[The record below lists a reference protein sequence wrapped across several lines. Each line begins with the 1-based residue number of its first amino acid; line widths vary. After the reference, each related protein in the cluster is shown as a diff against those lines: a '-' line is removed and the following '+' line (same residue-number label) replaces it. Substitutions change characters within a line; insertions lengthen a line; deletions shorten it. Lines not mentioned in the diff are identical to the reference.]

1 MSTEVPYAADAEI
14 SLTYDELE
22 VSVVGVNAGMLLTHR
37 HTLFAFGGTRNPC
50 PPPLVTSSQ
59 VLKRQYE
66 KELESPY
73 VSVQTKFNLAWGL
86 VKSPRHEDQVEG
98 VKLLQGTYPHLVA
111 PLVPGTTLTIVQ
123 NPVEIYRAE
132 PTRRRECLY
141 YLALGH
147 YKMGNYDDAKKF
159 NCAFSFLRIRGS
171 ILC

>member
-1 MSTEVPYAADAEI
+1 M
-14 SLTYDELE
+14 
-22 VSVVGVNAGMLLTHR
+22 R
-37 HTLFAFGGTRNPC
+37 
-50 PPPLVTSSQ
+50 
-59 VLKRQYE
+59 RQYE

-98 VKLLQGTYPHLVA
+98 VKLLQGTYPHLIT

-159 NCAFSFLRIRGS
+159 NCAFLFCGFEVVFSAD
-171 ILC
+171 